1 MTLRRIIYAI
11 YAGLLAALAV
21 AAGLYFVNLN
31 EEYAHLKAVEARN
44 RHRLEED
51 ERHLAEQQKILDRL
65 RHDPA
70 YVEMVIRRNLG
81 YTKPD
86 ESIFRFDK

>member
-1 MTLRRIIYAI
+1 VTLRRIIYLI
-11 YAGLLAALAV
+11 YAALIAALAV
-21 AAGLYFVNLN
+21 MAGLYFVELN
-31 EEYAHLKAVEARN
+31 EEYTHLKAVEAKN

-51 ERHLAEQQKILDRL
+51 ERHLAEQQQILDRL

-81 YTKPD
+81 YAKPD

>member
-1 MTLRRIIYAI
+1 MTLRRIIYSV
-11 YAGLLAALAV
+11 YAALLAALAV
-21 AAGLYFVNLN
+21 AAGLYFVDVN
-31 EEYAHLKAVEARN
+31 EQYLHLKTVEVRN
-44 RHRLEED
+44 RRKLDELEK
-51 ERHLAEQQKILDRL
+51 HLAEQQRTLDRL

-81 YTKPD
+81 YTKAD